1 MPGGGGEGVSESA
14 TTGLRAAAA
23 RLEEQASTRARRRGP
38 ATMPEGGAS
47 GRLEAR
53 RVPSPNCDER
63 PPETDIDLVVVHR
76 ISLPPRV

>member
-1 MPGGGGEGVSESA
+1 VSESA

-23 RLEEQASTRARRRGP
+23 RLEAQASTRARRASRDV
-38 ATMPEGGAS
+38 PEGDAS